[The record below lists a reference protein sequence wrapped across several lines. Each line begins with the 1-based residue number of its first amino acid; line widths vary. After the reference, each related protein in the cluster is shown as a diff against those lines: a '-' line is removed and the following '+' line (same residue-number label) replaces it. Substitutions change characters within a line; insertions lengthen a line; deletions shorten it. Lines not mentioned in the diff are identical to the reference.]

1 MTLELYALIVSL
13 GGVVIVTLLGII
25 AYFLKRLIS
34 RLDTMNVILNEVVLT
49 TTVQK
54 SNCKLI
60 HEGVTARLDSHAKDI
75 HDLKNNRNEK

>member
-1 MTLELYALIVSL
+1 MTLQLYAFILSL
-13 GGVVIVTLLGII
+13 GGVIIMILLGII

-34 RLDTMNVILNEVVLT
+34 RLDRMNTILNDVVLT
-49 TTVQK
+49 TTVHK

-60 HEGVTARLDSHAKDI
+60 HDGVTARLDSHAKDI